1 MTALAPI
8 PAAYART
15 LADLHRLAV
24 YAVSPAQRL
33 VNGEIILESSHGG
46 FSTFEYDG
54 RVARVV
60 DDRLVP
66 STARAHPITTL
77 RAAAEALGI
86 EPDVGQQEQFD
97 VPPHGDLDE
106 PLRSTSRRQRS
117 WPTGSSSRRHA
128 LEHLRAHAEPG
139 DDATIVRHLARA
151 LRRRVD
157 MGDAD
162 AGRRATYGGSPG
174 DHHHAEP
181 YLYAS
186 PWAGR
191 IDPFFDDAT
200 FEGVSLTYAELLA
213 AADPDD
219 AAREFL
225 EEGAPP
231 PRGGDGRLE
240 PPRPHLADAVVAEA
254 RGRSSS
260 SSVNPARS

>member
-54 RVARVV
+54 HVARVV
-60 DDRLVP
+60 DDRLVLDG
-66 STARAHPITTL
+66 AAHPITTL

-86 EPDVGQQEQFD
+86 EPDVGQQQQFD

-106 PLRSTSRRQRS
+106 PLQIDLTAAAVLAG
-117 WPTGSSSRRHA
+117 WFEFTTHA

-139 DDATIVRHLARA
+139 DDATIVRIWPEHFDAA
-151 LRRRVD
+151 ID

-174 DHHHAEP
+174 DRHHAEP

-191 IDPFFDDAT
+191 IDPFFDDPT
-200 FEGVSLTYAELLA
+200 FKGASLTYAELLA
-213 AADPDD
+213 AADPQH
-219 AAREFL
+219 AASEFL
-225 EEGAPP
+225 EEARRRIAGATV
-231 PRGGDGRLE
+231 G
-240 PPRPHLADAVVAEA
+240 
-254 RGRSSS
+254 
-260 SSVNPARS
+260 

>member
-54 RVARVV
+54 HVARVV
-60 DDRLVP
+60 DDRLVLDG
-66 STARAHPITTL
+66 AAHPITTL

-106 PLRSTSRRQRS
+106 PLQINLTAAAVLAG
-117 WPTGSSSRRHA
+117 WFEFTTHA

-139 DDATIVRHLARA
+139 DDATIVRIWPEHFDAA
-151 LRRRVD
+151 ID

-174 DHHHAEP
+174 DRHHAEP

-191 IDPFFDDAT
+191 IDPFFDDPT
-200 FEGVSLTYAELLA
+200 FKGASLTYAELLA
-213 AADPDD
+213 AADPQH
-219 AAREFL
+219 AASEFL
-225 EEGAPP
+225 EEARRRIAGATV
-231 PRGGDGRLE
+231 G
-240 PPRPHLADAVVAEA
+240 
-254 RGRSSS
+254 
-260 SSVNPARS
+260 

>member
-1 MTALAPI
+1 MTTLAPI
-8 PAAYART
+8 PDAYART

-60 DDRLVP
+60 DDRLVLDG
-66 STARAHPITTL
+66 AAHPITTL
-77 RAAAEALGI
+77 RAAAAALGI

-106 PLRSTSRRQRS
+106 PLQIDLTAAAVLAD
-117 WPTGSSSRRHA
+117 WFEFATHA

-139 DDATIVRHLARA
+139 DDATIVRIWPEHFDAA
-151 LRRRVD
+151 ID

-174 DHHHAEP
+174 DRHHAEP

-191 IDPFFDDAT
+191 IDPFFDDPT
-200 FEGVSLTYAELLA
+200 FKGASLTYAELLA
-213 AADPDD
+213 AADPQH
-219 AAREFL
+219 AASEFL
-225 EEGAPP
+225 EEARRRIAGATV
-231 PRGGDGRLE
+231 G
-240 PPRPHLADAVVAEA
+240 
-254 RGRSSS
+254 
-260 SSVNPARS
+260 

>member
-54 RVARVV
+54 HVARVV
-60 DDRLVP
+60 DDRLVLDG
-66 STARAHPITTL
+66 AAHPITTL

-106 PLRSTSRRQRS
+106 PLQIDLTAAAVLAG
-117 WPTGSSSRRHA
+117 WFEFATHA

-139 DDATIVRHLARA
+139 DDATIVRIWPEHFDAA
-151 LRRRVD
+151 ID

-174 DHHHAEP
+174 DRHHAEP

-191 IDPFFDDAT
+191 IDPFFDDPT
-200 FEGVSLTYAELLA
+200 FKGASLTYAELLA
-213 AADPDD
+213 AADPQH
-219 AAREFL
+219 AASEFL
-225 EEGAPP
+225 G
-231 PRGGDGRLE
+231 
-240 PPRPHLADAVVAEA
+240 EA
-254 RGRSSS
+254 RRRIAGAT
-260 SSVNPARS
+260 VG

>member
-1 MTALAPI
+1 
-8 PAAYART
+8 
-15 LADLHRLAV
+15 
-24 YAVSPAQRL
+24 

-54 RVARVV
+54 HVARVV
-60 DDRLVP
+60 DDRLVLDG
-66 STARAHPITTL
+66 AAHPITTL

-106 PLRSTSRRQRS
+106 PLQIDLTAAAVMAD
-117 WPTGSSSRRHA
+117 WFEFATHA
-128 LEHLRAHAEPG
+128 LEHLRAHGEPG
-139 DDATIVRHLARA
+139 DDATTVRIWPEHFDAA
-151 LRRRVD
+151 ID

-174 DHHHAEP
+174 DRHHAEP

-191 IDPFFDDAT
+191 IDPFFDDPT
-200 FEGVSLTYAELLA
+200 FKGVSLTYAELLA
-213 AADPDD
+213 AADPGD

-225 EEGAPP
+225 EKARRRIAGAT
-231 PRGGDGRLE
+231 
-240 PPRPHLADAVVAEA
+240 AV
-254 RGRSSS
+254 
-260 SSVNPARS
+260 

>member
-1 MTALAPI
+1 MTVLAPI

-54 RVARVV
+54 HVARVV
-60 DDRLVP
+60 DDRLVLDG
-66 STARAHPITTL
+66 AAHPITTL
-77 RAAAEALGI
+77 RAAAAALGI

-106 PLRSTSRRQRS
+106 PLQIDLTAAAVLAD
-117 WPTGSSSRRHA
+117 WFEFATHA

-139 DDATIVRHLARA
+139 DDATIVRIWPEHFDAA
-151 LRRRVD
+151 ID

-174 DHHHAEP
+174 DRHHAEP

-191 IDPFFDDAT
+191 IDPFFDDPT
-200 FEGVSLTYAELLA
+200 FKGVSLTYAELRA
-213 AADPDD
+213 AADPDH

-225 EEGAPP
+225 EDARRHIAGATA
-231 PRGGDGRLE
+231 G
-240 PPRPHLADAVVAEA
+240 
-254 RGRSSS
+254 
-260 SSVNPARS
+260 

>member
-54 RVARVV
+54 HVARVV
-60 DDRLVP
+60 DDRLVLDG
-66 STARAHPITTL
+66 AAHPITTL
-77 RAAAEALGI
+77 RAAAAALGI

-106 PLRSTSRRQRS
+106 PLQIDLTAAAVLAG
-117 WPTGSSSRRHA
+117 WFEFATHA

-139 DDATIVRHLARA
+139 DDATIVRIWPEHFDAA
-151 LRRRVD
+151 ID

-162 AGRRATYGGSPG
+162 AGRRTTYGGSPG
-174 DHHHAEP
+174 DRHHAEP

-191 IDPFFDDAT
+191 IDPFFDDPT
-200 FEGVSLTYAELLA
+200 FKGVSLTYAELLA
-213 AADPDD
+213 AADPDH

-225 EEGAPP
+225 EEARRRIAGAT
-231 PRGGDGRLE
+231 
-240 PPRPHLADAVVAEA
+240 AV
-254 RGRSSS
+254 
-260 SSVNPARS
+260 